1 MVTTLRPLTTA
12 ELFDTTF
19 SLYRKHF
26 LLFVG
31 LVAIP
36 YLFLLPFQILNA
48 LAPYGTQPA
57 AVTLLLMLAIVVVT
71 LAATAASQGATLIA
85 VSEVYLDR
93 PASIAGALSR
103 IRGEIV
109 GLAALMIVI
118 GMFTAI
124 GLILLIVPGILIAL
138 RFSLAIPVAVIEQET
153 IRGAMSRSAD
163 LTQGYR
169 WRILLIY
176 LLFLILTWVIA
187 VVLGIPVGIASVLT
201 AGGSGGLGTLGPPGW
216 VLVLNVL
223 ASFAGSCLAG
233 PFMTIGFAVLY
244 YDIRVRKEAFDIKL
258 LMDARNGAATPTP
271 DNPVQG

>member
-19 SLYRKHF
+19 SLYRRHF

-48 LAPYGTQPA
+48 LMTQPFGGA
-57 AVTLLLMLAIVVVT
+57 SVGVTLLLALAIVVVS
-71 LAATAASQGATLIA
+71 LAVTAASQGATLVA

-93 PASIAGALSR
+93 PTSIAGALSR

-124 GLILLIVPGILIAL
+124 GLVLLIVPGILIAL
-138 RFSLAIPVAVIEQET
+138 RFSLAVPVAVIEQET

-163 LTQGYR
+163 LTEGHR
-169 WRILLIY
+169 WRILLIWV
-176 LLFLILTWVIA
+176 LFFLLTWVIA
-187 VVLGIPVGIASVLT
+187 AVLGIPVGIATVMSAGVGGPGIVL
-201 AGGSGGLGTLGPPGW
+201 PGW
-216 VLVLNVL
+216 VLVMNVL
-223 ASFAGSCLAG
+223 SSFVASCLAG
-233 PFMTIGFAVLY
+233 PFMTIAFAVLY
-244 YDIRVRKEAFDIKL
+244 YDIRVRKEAFDLKL
-258 LMDARNGAATPTP
+258 LMDARDGGAAVTANTPR
-271 DNPVQG
+271 QG